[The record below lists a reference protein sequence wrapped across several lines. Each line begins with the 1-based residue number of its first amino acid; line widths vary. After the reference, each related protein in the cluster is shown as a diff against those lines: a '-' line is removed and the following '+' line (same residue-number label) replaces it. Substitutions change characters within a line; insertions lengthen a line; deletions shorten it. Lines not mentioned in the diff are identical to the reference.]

1 MQEKIDELSHN
12 SRVPDMYITGDFNF
26 PKIDWEHGS
35 TTLDE
40 SEEML
45 MRFIDSNFLSQIVRE
60 PTRSP
65 NILDLVITNKP
76 DYVVETNITTTPLSD
91 HMLVEVVLG
100 CNLLAEDTQPSNIH
114 QETDKFSF
122 RAVNCHE
129 TDFNGMNEEL
139 SSIDWEELYQLCE
152 NDTEGSL
159 FLELFRLTVLQV
171 TLHHAPSKVRPPGT
185 RRSKSTREKYT
196 LKRRR
201 RKLNAQISTLRQE
214 NPTSQRLPKLIEE
227 VNLLAF
233 DISEAII
240 SDLDAREAKAV
251 GTVKSNPRYFYSYAK
266 RFSKTKSTVAPLRSA
281 DGAITNDPQQ
291 KAELLQDQYV
301 KVFSNPDAVN
311 ITECLANVQPEL
323 EEDVELDDFEF
334 TEEDLISALKELD
347 PYSATPDGDI
357 PARILV
363 SCKEQLATPLK
374 LMWTESLQSA
384 TIPPSLKTQYI
395 TPIFKKGNKTDP
407 ANYRPVSIT
416 SHLIKTF
423 ESYSNL
429 TWKAA
434 NSSARVSTASGNR
447 GAASPSLSAT
457 STTS

>member
-1 MQEKIDELSHN
+1 
-12 SRVPDMYITGDFNF
+12 
-26 PKIDWEHGS
+26 
-35 TTLDE
+35 
-40 SEEML
+40 
-45 MRFIDSNFLSQIVRE
+45 
-60 PTRSP
+60 
-65 NILDLVITNKP
+65 
-76 DYVVETNITTTPLSD
+76 
-91 HMLVEVVLG
+91 
-100 CNLLAEDTQPSNIH
+100 
-114 QETDKFSF
+114 
-122 RAVNCHE
+122 
-129 TDFNGMNEEL
+129 MNEEL
-139 SSIDWEELYQLCE
+139 SSINWEELYQLCE

-159 FLELFRLTVLQV
+159 FLELFRMTVLQV

-347 PYSATPDGDI
+347 PYSATPDG
-357 PARILV
+357 
-363 SCKEQLATPLK
+363 CKEYTTTEGHVIEPAKSVRDLGVLLSSDRSWSPHIEQTVQSGRKMASWSINTVTSLEAFKVALGEYLRRIPDTPPVPGY
-374 LMWTESLQSA
+374 TAVNRNSLLDWSNE
-384 TIPPSLKTQYI
+384 
-395 TPIFKKGNKTDP
+395 KGGRT
-407 ANYRPVSIT
+407 
-416 SHLIKTF
+416 
-423 ESYSNL
+423 
-429 TWKAA
+429 
-434 NSSARVSTASGNR
+434 
-447 GAASPSLSAT
+447 
-457 STTS
+457 

>member
-1 MQEKIDELSHN
+1 
-12 SRVPDMYITGDFNF
+12 MYITGDFNF

-159 FLELFRLTVLQV
+159 FLELFRPVVINLFKPKISDLD
-171 TLHHAPSKVRPPGT
+171 LMRPPGK

-201 RKLNAQISTLRQE
+201 RKRNAQISTLRQE

-251 GTVKSNPRYFYSYAK
+251 GSVKSNPRYFYSYAK

-281 DGAITNDPQQ
+281 DAKTGTILYHPRLENADGLAPNHIKMVFREHSRLGIRTTPPPLNN
-291 KAELLQDQYV
+291 KAQISVRTDYENSFKMNASRLWNLLPKSINIV
-301 KVFSNPDAVN
+301 TSLEAFKVALGEYLRRIPDTPPVPGYTAVN
-311 ITECLANVQPEL
+311 RNSL
-323 EEDVELDDFEF
+323 LDWSNE
-334 TEEDLISALKELD
+334 
-347 PYSATPDGDI
+347 
-357 PARILV
+357 
-363 SCKEQLATPLK
+363 
-374 LMWTESLQSA
+374 
-384 TIPPSLKTQYI
+384 
-395 TPIFKKGNKTDP
+395 KGGRT
-407 ANYRPVSIT
+407 
-416 SHLIKTF
+416 
-423 ESYSNL
+423 
-429 TWKAA
+429 
-434 NSSARVSTASGNR
+434 
-447 GAASPSLSAT
+447 
-457 STTS
+457 